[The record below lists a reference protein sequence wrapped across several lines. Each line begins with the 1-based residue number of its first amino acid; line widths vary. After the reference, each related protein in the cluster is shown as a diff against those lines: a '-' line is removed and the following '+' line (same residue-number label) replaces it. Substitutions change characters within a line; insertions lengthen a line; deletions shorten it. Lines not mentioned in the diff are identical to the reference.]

1 MQTLSSFLSQLIDG
15 PRTTPRVWIAAL
27 ALALLPISTTHS
39 QDGAAADVADST
51 SATST
56 TSTTNASAATSVSNM
71 EATEPELIYLTL
83 GPGFISNYDG
93 GARQK
98 YLQADV
104 SVRVDAAIEELVQF
118 HLPAIRNRLV
128 VLFSAQLEENLT
140 STQGREALRRQ
151 ALEEIRDV
159 LRTFE
164 SEAHSTAVIDVY
176 FTSFVVQG

>member
-27 ALALLPISTTHS
+27 TLALLPISTTHS

-51 SATST
+51 SAT
-56 TSTTNASAATSVSNM
+56 TTNASAATSVSNM